1 MLTGDGADEFFGGY
15 NRYYRLKNIWNLS
28 IYFPRI
34 FIKYIFKLLNNIP
47 IRLIKKIEIFFSYLN
62 INTNFTN
69 QFTNKF
75 QKICYSFQYQI
86 ILVIFLTMQ
95 LKKIGLMKTFL
106 KKKIKGIKVIKNT
119 KNHKL
124 KYFINLGK
132 Q

>member
-75 QKICYSFQYQI
+75 QKFAILFQYQI

-106 KKKIKGIKVIKNT
+106 KKKK
-119 KNHKL
+119 
-124 KYFINLGK
+124 
-132 Q
+132 